1 MKTTLTLAVLTLSAG
16 IASAQCSKSA
26 GSCRGGSSKSI
37 EFGAGYTALMP
48 TGSLSDHMG
57 TINAVS
63 LRGTLLAPCNRFG
76 IGFEMLTGSQP
87 ATTQTQY
94 FGLTSEL
101 TPNDVTYRTSV
112 TTVSATLRYTL
123 VRAKYLDVF
132 AGAKGGLA
140 NFSSSVTVD
149 DELSM
154 MADPYGCGPMPNA
167 NVVSLTDNTWQAG
180 VTAGASLDLKAIVKS
195 APRNTFVLQANVGA
209 IRGGDAAH
217 IMPSGTSSAA
227 HSHHATAATASDGAP
242 VNLQFMD
249 YNTSTQHAHE
259 VARQYTSPVHFFEA
273 GLSLAVRF

>member
-1 MKTTLTLAVLTLSAG
+1 MKTTLTLAALALSAG
-16 IASAQCSKSA
+16 IASAQCSKSG
-26 GSCRGGSSKSI
+26 GSCRGGSSKSF

-48 TGSLSDHMG
+48 MGSLSDHMG
-57 TINAVS
+57 TVSAVA

-76 IGFEMLTGSQP
+76 IGFEMLAGAQP
-87 ATTQTQY
+87 STTQTQY

-101 TPNDVTYRTSV
+101 TPTDVTYRTSV

-140 NFSSSVTVD
+140 NFSSSVTVN

-167 NVVSLTDNTWQAG
+167 NVASLTDNTWQAG
-180 VTAGASLDLKAIVKS
+180 LTAGASLDIKALVKS
-195 APRNTFVLQANVGA
+195 APSNTFVLQANVGA

-217 IMPSGTSSAA
+217 IMPPTTGTTA
-227 HSHHATAATASDGAP
+227 HSHHAATATPADGSP
-242 VNLQFMD
+242 INLQFVD
-249 YNTSTQHAHE
+249 YNSSTQHQHE
-259 VARQYTSPVHFFEA
+259 VARQYASPVQFFEA

>member
-1 MKTTLTLAVLTLSAG
+1 MKTTLTLAALALSAG
-16 IASAQCSKSA
+16 VATAQCSKEG
-26 GSCRGGSSKSI
+26 GSCRGGSSKSV
-37 EFGAGYTALMP
+37 EFSAGYTALMP

-63 LRGTLLAPCNRFG
+63 VRGTLLAPCNRFG
-76 IGFEMLTGSQP
+76 IGFEMLTGGQP

-112 TTVSATLRYTL
+112 TTVAATLRYTL

-140 NFSSSVTVD
+140 NFSSSVTVN

-167 NVVSLTDNTWQAG
+167 NVASLTDNTWQAG
-180 VTAGASLDLKAIVKS
+180 LSAGASLDLKALVKS
-195 APRNTFVLQANVGA
+195 APRNTFVLQANIGA
-209 IRGGDAAH
+209 VRGGDAKH
-217 IMPSGTSSAA
+217 IMPPADGNTG
-227 HSHHATAATASDGAP
+227 HSHHGTATTTATGTPIDI
-242 VNLQFMD
+242 QFID
-249 YNTSTQHAHE
+249 YNTNISHSHP
-259 VARQYTSPVHFFEA
+259 VATEYTSPVQFLEA